1 VSRPRY
7 QHRPIRET
15 RPAVKRPFW
24 LPASNYYVLSVA
36 LSTAFFFLMWGIL
49 HDAGDEAPWITAGI
63 AASILV
69 AGAVILRE
77 VILRRARMRH
87 YRMQQQINANFASV
101 GRVMGE
107 RPQPRK
113 LTLEQNAAVLHEIS
127 QKSNAAKI
135 LNKFSAGHREV
146 VELCTEYIARNE
158 EELKTVA
165 AGSPRLRALLKG
177 RTAALEFHRFHMLMW
192 AEIEA
197 TQYMSDANTR
207 ADVGERLKAAN
218 DAAAVID
225 HALAAYPSDGSL
237 IASREVIRETVTSIK
252 GADTVERAERAA
264 YQQDYRQAI
273 GLYRD
278 ALFYLGRDNLDSEER
293 RRAADRLRDEIE
305 KLRLLDPDA

>member
-1 VSRPRY
+1 
-7 QHRPIRET
+7 
-15 RPAVKRPFW
+15 VKRPFW
-24 LPASNYYVLSVA
+24 LPASNYYVLSAA

-49 HDAGDEAPWITAGI
+49 HDAGDETPWITAGI
-63 AASILV
+63 AASIVL

-101 GRVMGE
+101 GRTIGD
-107 RPQPRK
+107 RPPPRK
-113 LTLEQNAAVLHEIS
+113 LTLEQNAAALNEIG
-127 QKSNAAKI
+127 QKSNAAKV

-177 RTAALEFHRFHMLMW
+177 RTAVLELHRFHMLRW

-197 TQYMSDANTR
+197 TQYMSEANNR
-207 ADVGERLKAAN
+207 VEVESRLKAAN

-225 HALAAYPSDGSL
+225 HALNAYPTDESL
-237 IASREVIRETVTSIK
+237 LASREVIRETVTSIK
-252 GADTVERAERAA
+252 VTDTIERAERAA
-264 YQQDYRQAI
+264 YHQDYRQAI

-278 ALFYLGRDNLDSEER
+278 ALFYLGRDNLETEKR
-293 RRAADRLRDEIE
+293 QRAADRVRDEIE
-305 KLRLLDPDA
+305 KLRLLAPDV